1 MVTWRIVSGTTLER
15 RIQAARPE
23 VDEGEQ
29 RLEAMVASRL
39 FGTARAARP
48 VGRFTLLARIGRGG
62 MGDVYA
68 AYDPL
73 LDRKVALKLLRPGDG
88 VVARE
93 RGWLLHEARAAARLT
108 HPNVVA
114 IHEVGE
120 VGDGAAASTW
130 RWSTS
135 TA

>member
-1 MVTWRIVSGTTLER
+1 MRRIVSGTTLER
-15 RIQAARPE
+15 RMQAARPDT
-23 VDEGEQ
+23 DEGEQ

-39 FGTARAARP
+39 FGTAYMRRRCT

-73 LDRKVALKLLRPGDG
+73 LDRKVALKLLRPDG

-93 RGWLLHEARAAARLT
+93 
-108 HPNVVA
+108 
-114 IHEVGE
+114 
-120 VGDGAAASTW
+120 
-130 RWSTS
+130 
-135 TA
+135 